1 MFSTTSSHLFL
12 FISHNYTNK
21 NPNRRQLRLYEL
33 TPTNIFL
40 EKYWLCSEARQEINK
55 TIILSLFLF

>member
-40 EKYWLCSEARQEINK
+40 EKY
-55 TIILSLFLF
+55 